1 MSRYVKP
8 SWSPLVLSEVWKWFV
23 WWPVTQPP
31 SRSRL
36 LLTNIFEL
44 LTSFASF
51 VSAGWLVDAQE
62 VQRSIQGINLN
73 KINTA
78 ACRLRGSMQRWIRQ
92 CQVVSSDASDLISE
106 ILWDAQV
113 VRHAPRPA
121 TSQQCCVA
129 QDSPHLSH
137 SFADILWDFM
147 YCVWC
152 PCLFL
157 LKCRC
162 RIWNCRF
169 CKSARIR
176 SFGLE
181 TYRGGAQ
188 HNRFR

>member
-78 ACRLRGSMQRWIRQ
+78 ACRLCGSMQRWIRG
-92 CQVVSSDASDLISE
+92 CQVVSSDASDCLDFRDPVRCSSCAPC
-106 ILWDAQV
+106 AQ
-113 VRHAPRPA
+113 
-121 TSQQCCVA
+121 TSYLTAVLRG
-129 QDSPHLSH
+129 PGLTTPLSL
-137 SFADILWDFM
+137 FADILWDFM

-152 PCLFL
+152 PCL
-157 LKCRC
+157 
-162 RIWNCRF
+162 
-169 CKSARIR
+169 
-176 SFGLE
+176 
-181 TYRGGAQ
+181 
-188 HNRFR
+188 